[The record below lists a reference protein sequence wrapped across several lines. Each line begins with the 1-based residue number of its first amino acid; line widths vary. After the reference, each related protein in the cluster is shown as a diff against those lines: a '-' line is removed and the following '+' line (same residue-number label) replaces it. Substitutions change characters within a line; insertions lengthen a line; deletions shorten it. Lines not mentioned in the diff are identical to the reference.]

1 MCLPRTILSLLGESG
16 GLGRASFFFFV
27 ATPVTLR
34 FFRVSVPQ
42 IITARFLVNFESP
55 CVRCS
60 WCHFSSSTQIPPPK
74 CTCKRHTLLQICSIH
89 TLSLTRFCFHILPLQ
104 CHVVYSPKCV
114 RDMVAFPS
122 QLIKQLCL
130 WRMKCKILCDSD
142 LSLLTAVLHVVQL
155 CS

>member
-1 MCLPRTILSLLGESG
+1 MWYWFFFGSKNLFYNNNYPNFYQKKNRNITQPNSNNKSFKVRLPRTILSLLGESG

-60 WCHFSSSTQIPPPK
+60 CCHFSSSTQIPPPK
-74 CTCKRHTLLQICSIH
+74 CTCKRHTLLQICSIR

-114 RDMVAFPS
+114 
-122 QLIKQLCL
+122 
-130 WRMKCKILCDSD
+130 
-142 LSLLTAVLHVVQL
+142 
-155 CS
+155 